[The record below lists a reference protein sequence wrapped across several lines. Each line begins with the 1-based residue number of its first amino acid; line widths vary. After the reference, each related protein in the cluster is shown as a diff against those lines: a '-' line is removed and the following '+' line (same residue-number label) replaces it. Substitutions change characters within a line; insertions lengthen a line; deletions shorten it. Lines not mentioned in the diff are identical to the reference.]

1 MVALSI
7 RRRQQD
13 GFTLIELLVVIAIIA
28 VLIALLLP
36 AVQSAREAAR
46 RAQCVNN
53 LKQIALAAHNYE
65 SAQGSF
71 PIGNR
76 GLQLVYPG
84 LPPCGILDGSSYP
97 VGHTAFVF
105 IMPFMEDG
113 VVYNAFNIIR
123 TYSSLSNVTAL
134 GTKLASYICPSD
146 TDASPD
152 PTGAIDVTQAS
163 YGTSRGLYETLAINW
178 ATTPTLPDPNG
189 QYASTCN
196 QGPGDGMFSV
206 EWAHKIQQVTDGLS
220 NTFLFGEMSR
230 FRNEPPGSNFMF
242 NYIGGYFV
250 GPPWTGNS
258 VLAERHPASEWRH
271 LRSQAERPTRH
282 DRRRARRLLRYGL
295 VSAGLDNRAGLPEL
309 WAIRFPKPP
318 PGRRQF
324 RSGRRLGEIHQ
335 GQHQRPNLSGLG
347 YSGRRRGLELGPI
360 LTKPHRNDSLPR
372 LTTAIDAEPTS
383 GTPYR
388 IGLGQAGFPLASH
401 NKERHVR
408 TLVCFLA
415 CRSLP

>member
-1 MVALSI
+1 MTAFSA
-7 RRRQQD
+7 RRRQQG

-84 LPPCGILDGSSYP
+84 LPPCGILNGSSYP

-105 IMPFMEDG
+105 ILPFLEDG

-123 TYSSLSNVTAL
+123 TYNSFSNETAIA
-134 GTKLASYICPSD
+134 TKVATYICPSD
-146 TDASPD
+146 TDAAPD
-152 PTGAIDVTQAS
+152 PTGDIDVTQAS
-163 YGTSRGLYETLAINW
+163 YGTARGLYETFAFDW
-178 ATTPTLPDPNG
+178 ATTSTLPDPNG

-206 EWAHKIQQVTDGLS
+206 EFAHKVQQVTDGLS

-242 NYIGGYFV
+242 NYIGGYWA
-250 GPPWTGNS
+250 GPPWTGPS
-258 VLAERHPASEWRH
+258 YWPHD
-271 LRSQAERPTRH
+271 LR
-282 DRRRARRLLRYGL
+282 
-295 VSAGLDNRAGLPEL
+295 
-309 WAIRFPKPP
+309 
-318 PGRRQF
+318 
-324 RSGRRLGEIHQ
+324 
-335 GQHQRPNLSGLG
+335 
-347 YSGRRRGLELGPI
+347 
-360 LTKPHRNDSLPR
+360 
-372 LTTAIDAEPTS
+372 PTS
-383 GTPYR
+383 GATCVPKLNAPPDTTGAVLGACFATASFPPDWIPVPACQNLGQWGFRSLHPGGGNFALADGSVRFIKDSIGVAPYR
-388 IGLGQAGFPLASH
+388 ALGTRAGGEVLSADQY
-401 NKERHVR
+401 
-408 TLVCFLA
+408 
-415 CRSLP
+415 